1 MLDFSAAPT
10 VLLPYCVTGSRSV
23 TMHELAPSK
32 IKTGS
37 VFIAHNGVEGVS
49 GHYEATKDLKSYTAA
64 MRLGRQVVPARAKIG
79 GSSSSTVKYDR
90 YAFKE
95 KWLSEFRWMRTDYI
109 YVWCYA
115 YKKFCVL
122 RSKSRIA
129 DGTLLITAVRQD
141 RPREHGILDSHK
153 KAMAAWEHREQ
164 RGTKIPTGLEGYV
177 DVSSVRDVLCRL
189 VVTVFTVVKSSRPFS
204 DVASLIKMQEKNGL
218 QLAEGHMATTR
229 STMTS

>member
-1 MLDFSAAPT
+1 MTAPHFPPT
-10 VLLPYCVTGSRSV
+10 
-23 TMHELAPSK
+23 
-32 IKTGS
+32 
-37 VFIAHNGVEGVS
+37 
-49 GHYEATKDLKSYTAA
+49 
-64 MRLGRQVVPARAKIG
+64 PAVAG
-79 GSSSSTVKYDR
+79 FDN
-90 YAFKE
+90 
-95 KWLSEFRWMRTDYI
+95 
-109 YVWCYA
+109 
-115 YKKFCVL
+115 
-122 RSKSRIA
+122 
-129 DGTLLITAVRQD
+129 
-141 RPREHGILDSHK
+141 GILDSHK